1 MRRNEM
7 TRMDAAHEWVREFNA
22 IQQGMLEPFM
32 NDETL
37 SEVTVPVI
45 GDRVFAYHE
54 PVKEPYGTI
63 TEYDEERDL
72 YTIEFDN
79 GKEVKLDPDD
89 FEVERDGSFPMWG
102 TMWSFGDGCDDW
114 WLVDGDGIRIMS
126 ECGFRIYEHEE
137 FGYFF
142 GID

>member
-32 NDETL
+32 NDGTL

-54 PVKEPYGTI
+54 PVEEPMEQSPSMMRKETSTP
-63 TEYDEERDL
+63 
-72 YTIEFDN
+72 
-79 GKEVKLDPDD
+79 
-89 FEVERDGSFPMWG
+89 
-102 TMWSFGDGCDDW
+102 
-114 WLVDGDGIRIMS
+114 
-126 ECGFRIYEHEE
+126 
-137 FGYFF
+137 
-142 GID
+142 